1 MKLTHFALILFSVA
15 TVDRAAESPWLIPA
29 ADRRI
34 PIRVAAGGTPR
45 FNKAIEVTIDFGK
58 DQSPNLRSLRLI
70 EIDNAGGVLDDAVPV
85 QFDPA
90 EPQARGDKRFT
101 SGTLTFI
108 LQGKTASDATRRYHL
123 YFSGDPKGPFTAPAV
138 PSFVSVSETK
148 ILDDMPC
155 FKIQTLNATYIYGKD
170 GAGFASIIDRDGR
183 DWIIYSHSPKA
194 AGDYHGL
201 PKFGHPE
208 KLFHAGYKGFKS
220 TITQQGPLKVQI
232 YSEHTDGKSACTW
245 NFFPTCAA
253 ITLHKFKLPT
263 FWFLYEGM
271 PGGRLDVNNDYVIR
285 ANGRKTTLA
294 EPWTDN
300 VPWVYFVSGPHA
312 LFLASHQKHDK
323 VDSYVAWPFQP
334 EADGAY
340 QQMTVFGFGRKG
352 YKELTQHIADLKDLP
367 ATYTIGFTDQIDFD
381 KAKVVIESAYRSM
394 QASVDETEIAPPWP
408 ALP

>member
-1 MKLTHFALILFSVA
+1 MRLTHFASILFSVA
-15 TVDRAAESPWLIPA
+15 TFVRAAESPWLIPA

-34 PIRVAAGGTPR
+34 AIQIQTGGAPR
-45 FNKAIEVTIDFGK
+45 FNKALEVPINLGK
-58 DQSPNLRSLRLI
+58 DRSANLRSLALI
-70 EIDNAGGVLDDAVPV
+70 EIDNAGGVLDDAVPF

-90 EPQARGDKRFT
+90 EPPAQGDKPPA
-101 SGTLTFI
+101 SGILTFI
-108 LQGKTASDATRRYHL
+108 FQGKTAADATRRYHL
-123 YFSGDPKGPFTAPAV
+123 YFSSDLKKPFTAPAV
-138 PSFVSVSETK
+138 PSFVSITETK

-155 FKIQTLNATYIYGKD
+155 FKIQTLNATYVYGKE
-170 GAGFASIIDRDGR
+170 GAGFANIIDRDGR
-183 DWIIYSHSPKA
+183 DWITYSHNAKA
-194 AGDYHGL
+194 AGEYHGL

-220 TITQQGPLKVQI
+220 TITRQGPLKIQI

-245 NFFPTCAA
+245 NFFPTCASV
-253 ITLHKFKLPT
+253 TLHKFKLPT
-263 FWFLYEGM
+263 YWFLYEGT
-271 PGGRLDVNNDYVIR
+271 PGGRLDVNNEYVIR
-285 ANGRKTTLA
+285 SNGKKTTLA

-323 VDSYVAWPFQP
+323 VDSHVAWPFQP

-352 YKELTQHIADLKDLP
+352 YKELTQHIADLTELP

-381 KAKVVIESAYRSM
+381 SARVVIESAYRSV
-394 QASVDETEIAPPWP
+394 QARLGEIEIAPRRP
-408 ALP
+408 AQP